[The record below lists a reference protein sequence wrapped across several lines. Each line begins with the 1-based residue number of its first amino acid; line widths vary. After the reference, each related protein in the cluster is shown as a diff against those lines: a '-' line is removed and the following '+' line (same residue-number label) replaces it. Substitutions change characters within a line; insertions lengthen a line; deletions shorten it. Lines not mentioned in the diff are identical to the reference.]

1 MQESS
6 DSPPN
11 TDSNTGPGSVTTT
24 GASAGPSTGATNRP
38 DSGRPGW
45 LQLDVH
51 PWVFFVSAAIII
63 LFVGLTIFFENTVD
77 NLFNTVQGVVSKY
90 AGWFFVG
97 TMNVILIYVIAL
109 LLGRY
114 GDIRL
119 GGEGAKPEFS
129 TLGWFA
135 MLFSAGMGIGL
146 LFYGVAEPM
155 FHYVASPL
163 AEPGTPEAARV
174 AMDFTFLHWGLHPWA
189 IYALV
194 GLSLGFFAF
203 NKGLPLSIRAVFYPV
218 FGERIYGPIGNIID
232 IMATVATMFG
242 VATSLGLGV
251 QQVNAGLS
259 HLVDFIPQ
267 STTVQLLLIAGIT
280 GVATWSVVRGLD
292 SGIKLLSQMNVVVAA
307 ILMFFVLLV
316 GPTLFILNAFIEN
329 IGVYVQN
336 FPALSTWNET
346 YDDTDWQNG
355 WTVFYWG
362 WWIAWS
368 PFVGMFIA
376 RVSYGRT
383 IREFI
388 KGVLLVPTLVT
399 FMWVTTFG
407 ATALDIEMFG
417 AGGLAK
423 AVQENIPVSLFVMLE
438 NLPLSAISSV
448 VAITV
453 IITFFVTSSDS
464 GSLVIDIIT
473 AGGNTEPPVVQ
484 RVFWAVMEGTVAAAL
499 LLGGGLV
506 ALQTAAISTGLPFA
520 IILLGMC
527 WSLHLGLVHYKTG
540 QTFELNLGGY
550 EGPEYRTHAT
560 RKMPTF
566 GRRQFWVP
574 TGHIQR
580 ATGAAVRPRPAVAAF
595 GVSKS
600 TKDPQGPGPDTS
612 RTDQPATE
620 QPKSGGSA

>member
-1 MQESS
+1 MHDTE
-6 DSPPN
+6 
-11 TDSNTGPGSVTTT
+11 TDTAEEGQTG
-24 GASAGPSTGATNRP
+24 
-38 DSGRPGW
+38 
-45 LQLDVH
+45 LFKLDVH
-51 PWVFFVSAAIII
+51 PWVFFSSAAIIV
-63 LFVGLTIFFENTVD
+63 LFVGLTIFFESTVD
-77 NLFNTVQGVVSKY
+77 NLFNVVQGAVSTY

-97 TMNVILIYVIAL
+97 TMNLILIYVISL
-109 LLGRY
+109 LFGRF

-163 AEPGTPEAARV
+163 AEPGTPAAARV
-174 AMDFTFLHWGLHPWA
+174 AMDFTFLHWGLHPWS

-194 GLSLGFFAF
+194 GLALGFFAF
-203 NKGLPLSIRAVFYPV
+203 NKGLPLSIRSVFYPLL
-218 FGERIYGPIGNIID
+218 GERIYGPIGNVID

-259 HLVDFIPQ
+259 HLLDFIPQ
-267 STTVQLLLIAGIT
+267 NASVQLALIAGIT
-280 GVATWSVVRGLD
+280 MIATWSVVRGLD
-292 SGIKLLSQMNVVVAA
+292 SGIKFLSQLNVVVAA
-307 ILMFFVLLV
+307 ALMLFVLLL

-329 IGVYVQN
+329 LGVYVQN
-336 FPALSTWNET
+336 FPSLSTWNET
-346 YDDTDWQNG
+346 YNDTDWQNG

-399 FMWVTTFG
+399 FLWVTVFG
-407 ATALDIEMFG
+407 DTALHIEMFG
-417 AGGLAK
+417 DGGLAK

-438 NLPLSAISSV
+438 SLPLSEISSV
-448 VAITV
+448 VAIIV

-473 AGGNTEPPVVQ
+473 AGGNTEPPVIQ
-484 RVFWAVMEGTVAAAL
+484 RVFWALLEGAVAAAL

-520 IILLGMC
+520 IILIGMC

-540 QTFELNLGGY
+540 QGFELGVQGY
-550 EGPEYRTHAT
+550 EGPEFKTHAT

-566 GRRQFWVP
+566 GRRQFWL
-574 TGHIQR
+574 TESLQR
-580 ATGAAVRPRPAVAAF
+580 RTGAAMRPRPTPSPAF
-595 GVSKS
+595 QIEGASIRSESSKS
-600 TKDPQGPGPDTS
+600 TEPPT
-612 RTDQPATE
+612 
-620 QPKSGGSA
+620 GGKT